1 MRISQAIGMWM
12 VGILKFPPV
21 KSLRKIS
28 TARFETTE
36 MICVAPWWKKG
47 LCILYSSPFLASRK
61 AAAWPIPCGHFWFIK
76 VIGGDINWNDHFYWG
91 QCFYDQ
97 KKGISIHVQSV
108 SLKQK
113 KHRDAQR
120 KFQSH
125 LNDYDSKVDVI
136 WLVVYLPFW
145 KMMEF
150 VSWTD
155 ETPNIWKNNPNVPN
169 HQLVIVVSP
178 TFSSRARLY
187 PSPWAGWPSG
197 AASGGT
203 WPTSL
208 ILQNHGFQWWACR
221 IVDNLRLPQ
230 PILWEYSSLPLTT
243 EVWGP
248 GFSMVRW
255 DHPMYDTSCDPSW

>member
-113 KHRDAQR
+113 KTSRCPTKIPITFEWLR
-120 KFQSH
+120 FQGRC
-125 LNDYDSKVDVI
+125 Y
-136 WLVVYLPFW
+136 LVGG
-145 KMMEF
+145 
-150 VSWTD
+150 
-155 ETPNIWKNNPNVPN
+155 I
-169 HQLVIVVSP
+169 P
-178 TFSSRARLY
+178 TFLKND
-187 PSPWAGWPSG
+187 GVCQ
-197 AASGGT
+197 
-203 WPTSL
+203 L
-208 ILQNHGFQWWACR
+208 DWW
-221 IVDNLRLPQ
+221 NSQ
-230 PILWEYSSLPLTT
+230 YMEK
-243 EVWGP
+243 
-248 GFSMVRW
+248 
-255 DHPMYDTSCDPSW
+255 